1 MYSVI
6 MDNKPEEESFKSRDI
21 KINFGKL
28 YLFLLIFNVSLIYYY
43 SVYQDNYLTILIP
56 YKVLWPVSIIMIGLS
71 MLRAKNTAAFSLSFF
86 ITILSVG
93 ITITSIFV
101 YQSSVQNNS
110 FTSLIPVKDAKGISF
125 DIKLISTQAKI
136 RSEGGTIF
144 RGDFVSN
151 YDTLISNNY
160 MDENKIE
167 NIKIEQNFLPPGL
180 GAYTKSSDIILP
192 TNIPTVFKMAFN
204 VSSVRA
210 DLSNI
215 KLESGAIKVNNS
227 ILDMVIKDI
236 DLDENVTLDIN
247 SNFSLIDIVVSK
259 NIPVILSYSS
269 NLSQS
274 EFIGIDKSTSSS
286 NVYQTS
292 VQETRSGQESSPD
305 LGSKEEVKE
314 LKQLII
320 NLNYNCSRIK
330 VTQK

>member
-1 MYSVI
+1 MYSI
-6 MDNKPEEESFKSRDI
+6 IIDNKPEEESFKSHDI

-28 YLFLLIFNVSLIYYY
+28 YLFLLIFSTALIYYY

-56 YKVLWPVSIIMIGLS
+56 YKVLWPVSIILIGLS

-101 YQSSVQNNS
+101 YPSSMQNNI
-110 FTSLIPVKDAKGISF
+110 FTSLIPINDTKGASF

-136 RSEGGTIF
+136 SSEVGTIF

-192 TNIPTVFKMAFN
+192 TNIPTVFKMVFN
-204 VSSVRA
+204 VSSIRA

-236 DLDENVTLDIN
+236 DLDENVTLDMN
-247 SNFSLIDIVVSK
+247 SNFSFIDIVISK

-292 VQETRSGQESSPD
+292 VQETPSGQESSPD

-314 LKQLII
+314 PNQLII
-320 NLNYNCSRIK
+320 NLNSNFSRIK